1 MNSDRPV
8 EKASAETYVNSL
20 LSRLWDAPKGK
31 VRDLGSPLA
40 SAAPHRGGLHHSK
53 PDGSKAGVSK
63 HPHVS
68 FNVIEGEEGFE
79 DQVLGHHANHN
90 GDQPHHFYRK
100 PTPRASIEIYDNSA
114 KHYVSGLINRWK

>member
-79 DQVLGHHANHN
+79 D
-90 GDQPHHFYRK
+90 
-100 PTPRASIEIYDNSA
+100 
-114 KHYVSGLINRWK
+114 